1 MENKSI
7 SEFFG
12 DRLLQERTRLGLTQS
27 KLAELMQV
35 KPLTVVQYEKGL
47 TKPNLASIY
56 RLQDAGFRL
65 QFLLFGRENVPKPG
79 DLPDDIFD
87 NIVSVIS
94 SLERKIDD
102 GAFPP
107 EIKFRMFLILLDQY
121 LEAPTLKSQS
131 EKEVISTLVK
141 ML

>member
-12 DRLLQERTRLGLTQS
+12 DRLSQERTRLGLTQS

-35 KPLTVVQYEKGL
+35 KPLTVIQYEKGI

-79 DLPDDIFD
+79 DLPSDTFEQ
-87 NIVSVIS
+87 IVKTIS
-94 SLERKIDD
+94 SLENKIAD

-107 EIKFRMFLILLDQY
+107 EVKYRMFLILLDQY
-121 LEAPTLKSQS
+121 LDAPSLKALS
-131 EKEVISTLVK
+131 EKDVISSLVK